1 MRKSSLSTNAAVNT
15 QTSINLIREII
26 NDDAGLERHGAWL
39 RRCLADYLSSEGKK
53 LEICFGIPRNW
64 RDKERKQKRN
74 QAIRELTNT
83 FSIKGNTNK
92 SIYLNEL
99 IDNYLIGDYR
109 NDYIYGLPRDAD
121 EQRRL
126 LFDIVKNVGILSQ
139 RRIEQILTK
148 FK

>member
-1 MRKSSLSTNAAVNT
+1 MKLTA
-15 QTSINLIREII
+15 INLIREII

-39 RRCLADYLSSEGKK
+39 RRCLANYIGSPGEGKT
-53 LEICFGIPRNW
+53 LEKCFGIPRNW
-64 RDKERKQKRN
+64 RNKERKQKRN

-139 RRIEQILTK
+139 RRIEQIINEI
-148 FK
+148 